1 MKSRI
6 NPYANLDLV
15 KPLID
20 YAHNVEARLEPSLA
34 KLIEIRASQINGCA
48 QCLSMHTAEARA
60 AGEAEERIMMLDAW
74 RESTLY
80 TDRERAALGWTDAL
94 IKLSATR
101 APDDV
106 YAAVET
112 QFTEPERVNLTLMI
126 GCINAFNLLGVGFRI
141 RPPSRTRAA
150 AVA

>member
-20 YAHNVEARLEPSLA
+20 YAHTIEARLEPALA
-34 KLIEIRASQINGCA
+34 KLVEIRASQINGCA
-48 QCLSMHTAEARA
+48 QCLSMHTQEARA
-60 AGEAEERIMMLDAW
+60 AGEREERILMLDAW
-74 RESTLY
+74 HESTLY

-94 IKLSATR
+94 IKLSETR
-101 APDDV
+101 APDEA
-106 YAAVET
+106 YAAVEA

-126 GCINAFNLLGVGFRI
+126 GCINAFNQLGVGFRI
-141 RPPSRTRAA
+141 RPPTHARAA
-150 AVA
+150 A

>member
-1 MKSRI
+1 MSRI

-20 YAHNVEARLEPSLA
+20 YAHTVEGRLEPGLA

-48 QCLSMHTAEARA
+48 QCLSMHTAEALV
-60 AGEAEERIMMLDAW
+60 AGEKQERIMMLDAW
-74 RESTLY
+74 HESTLF

-94 IKLSATR
+94 VRLAATR

-106 YAAVET
+106 YAAVEKE
-112 QFTEPERVNLTLMI
+112 FNEAERVNLTLMI
-126 GCINAFNLLGVGFRI
+126 GCINAFNMLGVGFRI
-141 RPPSRTRAA
+141 RPPTRARAA
-150 AVA
+150 AA

>member
-20 YAHNVEARLEPSLA
+20 YAHTVEGRLEPSLA
-34 KLIEIRASQINGCA
+34 KLVEIRASQINGCA

-60 AGEAEERIMMLDAW
+60 AGERDERIMMLDAW
-74 RESTLY
+74 HESTLY

-94 IKLSATR
+94 TRLSATR
-101 APDDV
+101 APDDA
-106 YAAVET
+106 YAAVEA
-112 QFTEPERVNLTLMI
+112 QFTEAERVNLTMMI
-126 GCINAFNLLGVGFRI
+126 GCINAFNMLGVGFRI
-141 RPPSRTRAA
+141 RPPTHAKATAA
-150 AVA
+150 A